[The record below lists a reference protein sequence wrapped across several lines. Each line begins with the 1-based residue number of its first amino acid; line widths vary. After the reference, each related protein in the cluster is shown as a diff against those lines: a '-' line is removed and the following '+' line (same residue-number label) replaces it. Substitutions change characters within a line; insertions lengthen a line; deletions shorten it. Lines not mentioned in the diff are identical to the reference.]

1 MYYKNKLGVNR
12 ELGKLKCA
20 EQTIHVDAVV
30 SVKSERVLLMKRT
43 YMYARRVATS
53 LGNVNQNTSGFS
65 PYCVCN
71 TLWHFAVLTLNFDTQ
86 ISD

>member
-20 EQTIHVDAVV
+20 EQTIDAVV
-30 SVKSERVLLMKRT
+30 SVKSERVLLTKRT
-43 YMYARRVATS
+43 HARHVATS
-53 LGNVNQNTSGFS
+53 LENVNQKTSGFP

-71 TLWHFAVLTLNFDTQ
+71 TLYWHFAVLTLNFDTQ
-86 ISD
+86 ILD